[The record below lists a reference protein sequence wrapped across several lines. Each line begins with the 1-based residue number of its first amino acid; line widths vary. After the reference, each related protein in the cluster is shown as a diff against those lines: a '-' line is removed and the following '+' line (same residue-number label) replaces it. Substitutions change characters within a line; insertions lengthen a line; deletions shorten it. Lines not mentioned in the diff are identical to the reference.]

1 MTDSPRDEHELWQAE
16 KMAALGRLAASVA
29 HEIRNPLGAVDIQLQ
44 LMREAAVDLDPAV
57 AARFVKRLDIARAE
71 MRRLDGIVQ
80 NFLRFSRPPALHL
93 ATVSPQGLLERLHSL
108 VEPEARQR
116 RVEFVLEPSENLP
129 TLEADDN
136 VLSQALL
143 NVIINA
149 LQAVE
154 EGGQVVLSAER
165 LGESFLRFRVEDDGC
180 GIPEQDLERVL
191 EYYYTTKDT
200 GSGLGLSIA
209 QGIVQQHGGLLQLH
223 SRPGAGTTVD
233 LELPAATT

>member
-1 MTDSPRDEHELWQAE
+1 M
-16 KMAALGRLAASVA
+16 
-29 HEIRNPLGAVDIQLQ
+29 
-44 LMREAAVDLDPAV
+44 
-57 AARFVKRLDIARAE
+57 
-71 MRRLDGIVQ
+71 
-80 NFLRFSRPPALHL
+80 
-93 ATVSPQGLLERLHSL
+93 
-108 VEPEARQR
+108 
-116 RVEFVLEPSENLP
+116 
-129 TLEADDN
+129 EADDN

-143 NVIINA
+143 NIIINA

-233 LELPAATT
+233 LELPTATT

>member
-1 MTDSPRDEHELWQAE
+1 MNSPRDEHELWQSE

-44 LMREAAVDLDPAV
+44 LMRETAVELDPEV
-57 AARFVKRLDIARAE
+57 GGRFVERLDIARAE

-93 ATVSPQGLLERLHSL
+93 APIAPQSLLERLHSL

-116 RVEFVLEPSENLP
+116 GVECTVRASTDLP
-129 TLEADDN
+129 MLKADDN

-149 LQAVE
+149 LQAVDD
-154 EGGQVVLSAER
+154 GGHVVLSAER
-165 LGESFLRFRVEDDGC
+165 LGESFLRFRIEDDGC
-180 GIPEQDLERVL
+180 GIPEQDMERVL
-191 EYYYTTKDT
+191 DYYYTTKDT

-209 QGIVQQHGGLLQLH
+209 QGIVQQHGGVLHLQ

-233 LELPAATT
+233 LEMPAIES

>member
-1 MTDSPRDEHELWQAE
+1 MNSPRDEHELWQAE

-44 LMREAAVDLDPAV
+44 LMRETAVDLDPAV
-57 AARFVKRLDIARAE
+57 GGRFIERLDIARAE

-93 ATVSPQGLLERLHSL
+93 APVAPQSLLERVHAL

-116 RVEFVLEPSENLP
+116 GIRFTLQSSDDLP
-129 TLEADDN
+129 MLKADDN

-149 LQAVE
+149 LQAVD
-154 EGGQVVLSAER
+154 EGGHVSLSAER
-165 LGESFLRFRVEDDGC
+165 CGESSLRFRVQDDGH
-180 GIPEQDLERVL
+180 GIPQQDLERVL

-209 QGIVQQHGGLLQLH
+209 QGIVQQHGGLLLLQ
-223 SRPGAGTTVD
+223 SEPGNGTTVD
-233 LELPAATT
+233 LELPAAE